1 MTVSPSAGIPALPPS
16 VPALAWA
23 LRTAADAPLSFAEP
37 AAATAALT
45 HLQTLVP
52 AYRITTAPERQAEGA
67 AHVVRH
73 AADRLRRLN
82 GAYGQWQ
89 EFDAAA
95 YFDLTGPQTALLV
108 QVVERVRLVHVTF
121 HVDLLLPCYQR
132 AVRTWA
138 TQYIPARGRLQSGD
152 VEALEVYEQ
161 AVAVMQ
167 EAWRAAVDQVRQ
179 TRRLLA
185 GDIGYLAANGAEE
198 ERARWSAMGAAAG
211 AGGASILASGS
222 PLPTL
227 TLTADFP
234 LPVARQPG
242 RLRRLRRHRDRRA
255 RRGRQGRRT

>member
-1 MTVSPSAGIPALPPS
+1 MSISPGAGLPTLPPS
-16 VPALAWA
+16 LPALAWA
-23 LRTAADAPLSFAEP
+23 LRSAADASLPFAP
-37 AAATAALT
+37 PAAAATALA
-45 HLQTLVP
+45 HLQSLVP
-52 AYRITTAPERQAEGA
+52 AYRITTEPERQAEGA
-67 AHVVRH
+67 AHVLRH

-89 EFDAAA
+89 DFDTAA
-95 YFDLTGPQTALLV
+95 YFDLTAPQTALLV

-121 HVDLLLPCYQR
+121 HADLLLPGCQE

-138 TQYIPARGRLQSGD
+138 TRYIPAQGRLPGGD
-152 VEALEVYEQ
+152 VEALEVYAQ
-161 AVAVMQ
+161 AVVAMQ
-167 EAWRAAVDQVRQ
+167 QAWRAAVDQLQQ

-198 ERARWSAMGAAAG
+198 ERARWSVAGAAAG
-211 AGGASILASGS
+211 AGASILPPGS

-242 RLRRLRRHRDRRA
+242 RMRRLRRHRDRRLA
-255 RRGRQGRRT
+255 RRRRT

>member
-1 MTVSPSAGIPALPPS
+1 MSAPQGAGLPSLPPS
-16 VPALAWA
+16 LPALAWA
-23 LRTAADAPLSFAEP
+23 LRHARDLPPLFAEP
-37 AAATAALT
+37 AAAAAAFNELGS
-45 HLQTLVP
+45 LVP
-52 AYRITTAPERQAEGA
+52 AYRMEAHAERQAEAA

-73 AADRLRRLN
+73 AADRLRRLH

-89 EFDAAA
+89 DFDAAA
-95 YFDLTGPQTALLV
+95 YFDLTPAQTGLLV

-121 HVDLLLPCYQR
+121 HVDLLLPAFQE

-138 TQYIPARGRLQSGD
+138 TQYVPAQGSLSSGNI
-152 VEALEVYEQ
+152 EALEVYEDAVNALQ
-161 AVAVMQ
+161 RAWDGAVAQ
-167 EAWRAAVDQVRQ
+167 IQQ

-198 ERARWSAMGAAAG
+198 ERARWFVPLDY
-211 AGGASILASGS
+211 GGPSILPLGT

-255 RRGRQGRRT
+255 RRGR